1 LPCGAAPV
9 LDFEVLSLA
18 GSRRSPTRRCQEA
31 AYKFIEMTLMNSAQF
46 TAMLAVAVAVCAA
59 FTDVKARRIPNRLTY
74 PAILIGLGLQGA
86 FHGWRGLLL
95 SAGGGLLFGGVLML
109 FHLVRAVGAGD
120 VKLAAALG
128 CLAGLAGTPQLMF
141 ATAIAGGALAVVFIV
156 ASGRIAETL
165 WNTLGVVAF
174 HAQHGLQTHPT
185 VNLDNPG
192 AVRMPYGLAFAAGT
206 LYWAVSTQLWR

>member
-1 LPCGAAPV
+1 ML
-9 LDFEVLSLA
+9 
-18 GSRRSPTRRCQEA
+18 EA
-31 AYKFIEMTLMNSAQF
+31 EYKFLEMTFMNSAQF

-74 PAILIGLGLQGA
+74 PAVLVGLGLQGA
-86 FHGWRGLLL
+86 LHGWRGLLL

-109 FHLVRAVGAGD
+109 FHLVRAMGAGD
-120 VKLAAALG
+120 VKLATALG

-141 ATAIAGGALAVVFIV
+141 ATAVAGGALAVVFIV